1 MIDKLENKPRPQQFY
16 LWKGFVLCSIII
28 LYQGCS
34 RTSEEEKLKIY
45 QEIFQEVTYDKRIDQ
60 HNKAFE
66 DLNLF
71 LYPKLD
77 EILKFKN
84 VKHIMGGGDTTRV
97 SYRERNDM
105 TLVYKNIDENVPPEY
120 TD

>member
-1 MIDKLENKPRPQQFY
+1 M
-16 LWKGFVLCSIII
+16 
-28 LYQGCS
+28 YQGCS

-71 LYPKLD
+71 LYPKLE

-120 TD
+120 TDELSQLWDIIGTCLLYTSLARLRPRPG